1 MFTSISGT
9 KNCLFI
15 VLLTKKFSYKM
26 MVQFRHALDLIP
38 NLSPNVEEE
47 LLGCLAREV
56 EIYSM
61 NISGK
66 KCLLCPFRVNFS

>member
-1 MFTSISGT
+1 
-9 KNCLFI
+9 
-15 VLLTKKFSYKM
+15 M
-26 MVQFRHALDLIP
+26 MIQFRHALDLIP